1 MEASFKKKNEAITV
15 VLLLRHIDPMDRRSG
30 GGQNGKIPLLIKG
43 GRDALYSMR

>member
-1 MEASFKKKNEAITV
+1 MKPLQLFFSSDT
-15 VLLLRHIDPMDRRSG
+15 IDPIDMRSG